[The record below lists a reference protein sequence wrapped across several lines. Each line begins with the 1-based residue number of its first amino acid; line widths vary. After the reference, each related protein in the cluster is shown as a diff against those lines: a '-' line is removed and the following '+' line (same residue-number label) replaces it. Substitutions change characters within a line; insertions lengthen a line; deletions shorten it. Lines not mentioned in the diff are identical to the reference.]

1 MGAVSRIMQDASNLS
16 GIREQTI
23 YYIQTHLDEEL
34 NRIKVASALYLNP
47 DYLDR
52 RFKKE
57 MGCSVNRYILR
68 EQVNMAKGLLLN
80 PKISICEIASRCGYE
95 NMSNFSAMFKREVG
109 ISPNEYRKNG
119 GMESPDL

>member
-1 MGAVSRIMQDASNLS
+1 MHGLRKLWELFPGSCRMYRTS

-80 PKISICEIASRCGYE
+80 PKDFH
-95 NMSNFSAMFKREVG
+95 M
-109 ISPNEYRKNG
+109 
-119 GMESPDL
+119 